1 MKYHLK
7 KHLTAMIIGSM
18 MLGFAAPAGAEALE
32 LGLEDSI
39 RLALQHNSAI
49 KISDAD
55 VESAEYAVKAA
66 KGAKNFSLDYKHND
80 VRSKSQ
86 NTLIGDWAKGNSF
99 SNSFTL
105 SYPLYTGGQLESAID
120 QAQINADIAGVGR
133 ETTRQT
139 IKLNATTA
147 YYNILQCL
155 DQVQVSRETV
165 DSLTE
170 HLNNVQAQFAV
181 GTVAK
186 SDVLR
191 SEVELANAEQSL
203 ISANNSYELAVAK
216 FNNVVGL
223 PMDTDIVVKDEL
235 RYDSYILNLD
245 ECLAYARDNQPE
257 GVAAD
262 MAVKAAKEDV
272 DIAKAGQR
280 PQVAASYEHGYYDDK
295 FVGNN
300 DNGWT
305 AGLVTNWNIFD
316 GNVTRAKIAAA
327 EAAQRKAEE
336 TAKQTHDNI
345 ELDVRSAYLNMTEA
359 EKRIRTAKVAVE
371 KALEDLKIAKV
382 RYSAGVGTNV
392 DVMDAQ
398 VAATT
403 AQNNYIIA
411 LYDYNTSK
419 ASLDKA
425 MGIPAGL

>member
-1 MKYHLK
+1 
-7 KHLTAMIIGSM
+7 
-18 MLGFAAPAGAEALE
+18 
-32 LGLEDSI
+32 
-39 RLALQHNSAI
+39 
-49 KISDAD
+49 
-55 VESAEYAVKAA
+55 
-66 KGAKNFSLDYKHND
+66 
-80 VRSKSQ
+80 
-86 NTLIGDWAKGNSF
+86 
-99 SNSFTL
+99 
-105 SYPLYTGGQLESAID
+105 LESAID

-147 YYNILQCL
+147 DYNILQCL